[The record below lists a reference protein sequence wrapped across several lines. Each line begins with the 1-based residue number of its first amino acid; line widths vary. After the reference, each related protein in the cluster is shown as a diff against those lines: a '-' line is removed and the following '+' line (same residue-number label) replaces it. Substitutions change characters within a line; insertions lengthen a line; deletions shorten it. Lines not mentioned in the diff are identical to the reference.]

1 MKAKI
6 YVKYKDGILDPQG
19 KTAGHALKSMGI
31 DGFEDMMIG
40 KYIEM
45 TFDNMDKAKAETV
58 TDEACRKLLANP
70 NTESYSF
77 EIVESE

>member
-6 YVKYKDGILDPQG
+6 YIKYKEGILDPQG
-19 KTAGHALKSMGI
+19 KTVHNALESMEI
-31 DGFEDMMIG
+31 KDISCITIG

-45 TFDNMDKAKAETV
+45 DFEDISKDKAKSITE
-58 TDEACRKLLANP
+58 DSCKKLLANP

-77 EIVESE
+77 EIVG

>member
-19 KTAGHALKSMGI
+19 KVTGNALNSIGI
-31 DGFEDMMIG
+31 SGFESLTIG

-45 TFDNMDKAKAETV
+45 NFKDMNE
-58 TDEACRKLLANP
+58 DEATTLVDQSCKELLVNP
-70 NTESYSF
+70 NTQTYTFKIEND
-77 EIVESE
+77 